1 MKRILAVV
9 GAGLLILLTGCTNM
23 NSAATVGN
31 TQIPITAIQKSID
44 AVLAERAKVD
54 TTSMTLETGATLATS
69 ELRFHLISQLLVDVS
84 TEHGIKLTVAEQA
97 TRKKAIIAQ
106 VGGAAALPQALVGA
120 GIASTDFD
128 MYIQSVLY
136 SEKLTQLAITQ
147 GATTANSGAAIQ
159 AMVVKTAKRLKV
171 TVNPRY
177 GKWDPVAANVV
188 SASTT
193 NGAVSAAQ

>member
-31 TQIPITAIQKSID
+31 TQIPITTIQKSID
-44 AVLAERAKVD
+44 AVVAERAKVD

-84 TEHGIKLTVAEQA
+84 AEHGIKLTVAEQA
-97 TRKKAIIAQ
+97 KRKTAIIAQ
-106 VGGAAALPQALVGA
+106 VGGAASLPQALVGA

-136 SEKLTQLAITQ
+136 SEKLTQLAVTQ

-188 SASTT
+188 AASTT